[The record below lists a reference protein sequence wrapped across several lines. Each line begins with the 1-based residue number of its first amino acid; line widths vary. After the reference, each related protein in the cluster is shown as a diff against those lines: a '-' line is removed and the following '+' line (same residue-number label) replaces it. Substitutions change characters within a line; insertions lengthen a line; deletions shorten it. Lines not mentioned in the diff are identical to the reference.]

1 MLNTE
6 SPPPQAPALD
16 LCPTP
21 QLLAWLVDDQQQ
33 ALAAV
38 QAARPQLLAA
48 VEAALPRLRRGGRLV
63 YVGAGSSG
71 RLGVLDG
78 VELTPTFSWPRERAL
93 GLMAGGPRA
102 MFEAVEGAEDDEAAG
117 RRELQALAPT
127 ADDVVI
133 ALAASGSTPYVLGA
147 VAAAREAG
155 ALSLGIAN
163 NAGTPLLAQAD
174 LGILLDTG
182 PELIA
187 GSTRLKAGTA
197 QKIALNTLSSA
208 LMVGLHRVHGCWM
221 VDMRAANAKLRRRA
235 LALAERLGQATPE
248 AAQAALQACGGE
260 LKPAIL
266 MLRAGLEAADARALL
281 ARCEGQQ
288 RRALA
293 AAGIQEEAAALAGKT

>member
-1 MLNTE
+1 MLKTE
-6 SPPPQAPALD
+6 SPPPQGPALD
-16 LCPTP
+16 QCPTP

-63 YVGAGSSG
+63 YVGAGTSG

-93 GLMAGGPRA
+93 GLMAGGPAA
-102 MFEAVEGAEDDEAAG
+102 MFEAQEGAEDDADAG
-117 RRELQALAPT
+117 RRELQALGLTP
-127 ADDVVI
+127 DDVVI
-133 ALAASGSTPYVLGA
+133 ALAASGGTPYVLGA

-155 ALSLGIAN
+155 ALSLGLAN

-174 LGILLDTG
+174 IGILLDTG

-221 VDMRAANAKLRRRA
+221 VDMRASNAKLRRRA
-235 LALAERLGQATPE
+235 QALAERVGRATPE
-248 AAQAALQACGGE
+248 AAQAALQACDGE
-260 LKPAIL
+260 LKPALL
-266 MLRAGLEAADARALL
+266 MLRAGLDASAARALL
-281 ARCEGQQ
+281 QRCEGHL
-288 RRALA
+288 RLALSMS
-293 AAGIQEEAAALAGKT
+293 GLQDDETVPSGKT

>member
-1 MLNTE
+1 MLKTE

-16 LCPTP
+16 QCPTP

-38 QAARPQLLAA
+38 QAARPQLQAA

-93 GLMAGGPRA
+93 GLMAGGPAA
-102 MFEAVEGAEDDEAAG
+102 MFEAQEGAEDDATAG
-117 RRELQALAPT
+117 QRELQALALTP
-127 ADDVVI
+127 DDVVI
-133 ALAASGSTPYVLGA
+133 ALAASGGTPYVLGA
-147 VAAAREAG
+147 VAAARAAG
-155 ALSLGIAN
+155 ALSLGLAN

-174 LGILLDTG
+174 IGLLLDTG

-221 VDMRAANAKLRRRA
+221 VDMRAGNAKLRRRA
-235 LALAERLGQATPE
+235 LALAERLGRATPE

-266 MLRAGLEAADARALL
+266 MLRSGLDAAPARALL
-281 ARCEGQQ
+281 LRCDGHLRQ
-288 RRALA
+288 ALA
-293 AAGIQEEAAALAGKT
+293 MSGLADDEASSSGKT

>member
-1 MLNTE
+1 MLKTE

-16 LCPTP
+16 QCPLP

-38 QAARPQLLAA
+38 QSARPQLLAA

-63 YVGAGSSG
+63 YVGAGTSG

-93 GLMAGGPRA
+93 GLMAGGAAA
-102 MFEAVEGAEDDEAAG
+102 MFEAREGAEDDEAAG
-117 RRELQALAPT
+117 RDELQALTPT

-155 ALSLGIAN
+155 ALSLGLAN
-163 NAGTPLLAQAD
+163 NAGTPLLRQAD
-174 LGILLDTG
+174 IGILLDTG

-221 VDMRAANAKLRRRA
+221 VDMRASNAKLRRRA
-235 LALAERLGQATPE
+235 LSLAQRLGQATPE
-248 AAQAALQACGGE
+248 AAQAALQACDGE
-260 LKPAIL
+260 LKPALL
-266 MLRAGLEAADARALL
+266 MLRAGLEPEAARALL
-281 ARCEGQQ
+281 QRCEGHLRQ
-288 RRALA
+288 ALA
-293 AAGIQEEAAALAGKT
+293 ASGIQDEEEGATGKT